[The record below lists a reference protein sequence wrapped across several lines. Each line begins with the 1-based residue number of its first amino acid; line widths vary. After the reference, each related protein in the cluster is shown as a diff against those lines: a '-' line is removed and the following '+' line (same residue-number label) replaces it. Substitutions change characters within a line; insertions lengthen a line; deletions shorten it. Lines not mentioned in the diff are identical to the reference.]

1 MRDIYIFVIFFA
13 NEVGYMHISVTFSLN
28 TKVDQQYIPQQ
39 LRQYKPIA
47 SNEYFLKQIIHIL
60 NACISYV
67 VCYHYIQWIIQAYTV
82 ICIMI
87 S

>member
-1 MRDIYIFVIFFA
+1 MRFTGYAGHIYICYFFA

-60 NACISYV
+60 NACI
-67 VCYHYIQWIIQAYTV
+67 
-82 ICIMI
+82 
-87 S
+87 